1 MSAFEEAD
9 TTVNSNPAERDSA
22 DDVVDN
28 SSQATLRANR
38 HQRSSDE
45 RSEDEPRKWTR
56 SHSPL
61 RQLLDARPRSRA
73 GYPHRGI
80 CLGQA
85 ERYLNLEV
93 SSISKLPSDGADVT
107 LRRNSSEATLSGTDS
122 NASRPA
128 RHQTVPSQEQR
139 VCMKDVFRPMIYDE
153 CHVAS
158 EQPDDEP
165 SSPSETPK
173 NTVVASDTH
182 EMDRGKDTSHT
193 LGPDQARGSHEG
205 G

>member
-1 MSAFEEAD
+1 MFLPN
-9 TTVNSNPAERDSA
+9 TILT
-22 DDVVDN
+22 
-28 SSQATLRANR
+28 ATLRANR

-61 RQLLDARPRSRA
+61 RQLLDAGPRRRA
-73 GYPHRGI
+73 GYPHRRLR
-80 CLGQA
+80 LGQA
-85 ERYLNLEV
+85 ERCLDLDI
-93 SSISKLPSDGADVT
+93 SLISKLPSDGADVT
-107 LRRNSSEATLSGTDS
+107 LRHNSSGATISGTDS
-122 NASRPA
+122 DASKSA
-128 RHQTVPSQEQR
+128 RHQTVPPQEQR
-139 VCMKDVFRPMIYDE
+139 VCMKDVFRPMFYDE

-165 SSPSETPK
+165 SSPSETPN

-182 EMDRGKDTSHT
+182 EVDRGKDTSNTH
-193 LGPDQARGSHEG
+193 GSDQASGSHAG